1 MPKRLVGEQAPL
13 RLVRWRGTPSI
24 TGAVSSTGVAGFPG
38 LIRERVAGLCY
49 RSIRGSPK
57 SGKTLL
63 SANQVIVEI
72 WSPSSVRTSSPYGR
86 AISVCGDG
94 K

>member
-1 MPKRLVGEQAPL
+1 MRSSVLVQ
-13 RLVRWRGTPSI
+13 
-24 TGAVSSTGVAGFPG
+24 VSRRF
-38 LIRERVAGLCY
+38 Y

-63 SANQVIVEI
+63 SANQVIAEI
-72 WSPSSVRTSSPYGR
+72 WSPLSVRTSSPYGR
-86 AISVCGDG
+86 AISVWGDW